1 MSADQPL
8 PNPAQ
13 DADSSLYLLHLAQSG
28 DHDALNRLVARY
40 LPRLR
45 RWASGRLPP
54 WARDL
59 ADTQDLVQETLVRAF
74 RRIEG
79 FEPRGEGALQ
89 AYLRQVLVNRIR
101 EELRRAGRRPASES
115 IDDGAMF
122 DGASPLEQAI
132 GQQSLDRYERALL
145 RLRPEDREA
154 IVTRIELG
162 CSYDE
167 VAVALGK
174 PTANA
179 ARSAVNRA
187 LMRLVQEMRDDGSR

>member
-1 MSADQPL
+1 MPADQPR
-8 PNPAQ
+8 PNSAL

-28 DHDALNRLVARY
+28 DQDALNSLVARY

-45 RWASGRLPP
+45 RWASGRLPA

-59 ADTQDLVQETLVRAF
+59 SDTQDLVQETLVRAF
-74 RRIEG
+74 RKIDG

-101 EELRRAGRRPASES
+101 EELRRVGRRPVSEP
-115 IDDGAMF
+115 IDDGLQF
-122 DGASPLEQAI
+122 EGASPLEQAI
-132 GQQSLDRYERALL
+132 GQQSLDRYEHALQQ
-145 RLRPEDREA
+145 LRPEDREA
-154 IVTRIELG
+154 IVTRLELG

-187 LMRLVQEMRDDGSR
+187 LLRLVQEMRDAGSR